1 VKHNGVYRQKKSAY
15 DLTCFSRREQKRRG
29 GIRNDAV
36 KKRKMEG
43 ERTL

>member
-1 VKHNGVYRQKKSAY
+1 MIFKEGTK
-15 DLTCFSRREQKRRG
+15 KRRGGG